1 MLPYW
6 YKQMITY
13 REGKHFF
20 RSEAGQDLVF
30 KHKDLFVIGMFES
43 GYHPI
48 LNIRCRRYFLSL
60 LYFFFLILPV
70 KHNAVENRQPL
81 SLYLA
86 PTLSWYHQISI
97 CSSPICGVRLTNVPQ
112 VYISIS
118 FFPVLLPAGLT
129 PVYNCFSS
137 PWQPPCS
144 PDNTEDGQVTSCQSP
159 EKLSLVCYKST

>member
-1 MLPYW
+1 MSTLKAQLNYVSSSDMLPYW

-13 REGKHFF
+13 REGKHFI

-86 PTLSWYHQISI
+86 PTLS
-97 CSSPICGVRLTNVPQ
+97 
-112 VYISIS
+112 
-118 FFPVLLPAGLT
+118 
-129 PVYNCFSS
+129 
-137 PWQPPCS
+137 
-144 PDNTEDGQVTSCQSP
+144 
-159 EKLSLVCYKST
+159 

>member
-13 REGKHFF
+13 SEGKHFI

-86 PTLSWYHQISI
+86 PTLS
-97 CSSPICGVRLTNVPQ
+97 
-112 VYISIS
+112 
-118 FFPVLLPAGLT
+118 
-129 PVYNCFSS
+129 
-137 PWQPPCS
+137 
-144 PDNTEDGQVTSCQSP
+144 
-159 EKLSLVCYKST
+159 